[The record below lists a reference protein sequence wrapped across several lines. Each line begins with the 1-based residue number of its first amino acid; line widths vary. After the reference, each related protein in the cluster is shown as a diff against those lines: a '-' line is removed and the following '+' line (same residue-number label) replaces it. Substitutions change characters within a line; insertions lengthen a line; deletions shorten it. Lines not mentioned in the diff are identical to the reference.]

1 MKKQK
6 VANVL
11 SVLKI
16 QAQCVQIKVI
26 MAINSKDFREHKYTH
41 KVHIEQSDTR
51 HTHLSSNY

>member
-11 SVLKI
+11 SVLRI

-41 KVHIEQSDTR
+41 KVHIEQSQG
-51 HTHLSSNY
+51 THI

>member
-1 MKKQK
+1 MKKQIL
-6 VANVL
+6 ANVL